1 LASVLQSP
9 PPRKS
14 GPRFELAMAAT
25 VVPGYLVADD
35 FADAARFPI
44 EESGKIARRLARALF
59 QEFAKDRALTAQEAV
74 EYYEKVAKVL
84 KLEPDNDQA
93 TLRRSRRARKR
104 LLISRAR
111 GRPKKNGQN

>member
-1 LASVLQSP
+1 
-9 PPRKS
+9 
-14 GPRFELAMAAT
+14 
-25 VVPGYLVADD
+25 
-35 FADAARFPI
+35 
-44 EESGKIARRLARALF
+44 LF